1 MEIRTLF
8 YILLAGAAVAV
19 FLHHNR
25 LNQAARRAA
34 LSYCEQQG
42 LQMLDQT
49 AVLRGLRWHRE
60 CGWAL
65 ERRYSFEFSVI
76 GGRRYQ
82 GWVVMVGDKTLRIE
96 TQPIPEDEFKS

>member
-8 YILLAGAAVAV
+8 YILLAGVAVAL

-34 LSYCEQQG
+34 LHYCEQQG
-42 LQMLDQT
+42 LQMLDQS
-49 AVLRGLRWHRE
+49 AVLRGLRWHKE
-60 CGWAL
+60 HGWSL
-65 ERRYSFEFSVI
+65 VRRYSFEFSVI

-82 GWVVMVGDKTLRIE
+82 GWVIMAGDRTLRIE
-96 TQPIPEDEFKS
+96 TQPIPEDEFRS